1 MNCIPSYVQIPENW
15 NRVDKDGN
23 PIAYDHFVNL
33 HAHSFFSLLDGMS
46 SPKEIVDRTYELGQP
61 ASCISDHGVMFS
73 LVDHFTYAK
82 QKGQKPICAFE
93 AYVVQDHK
101 NRSNEKTT
109 DGEDNSRQHLLLIA
123 KNEEGYKKISYWCS
137 VGCTDGFYYRPRID
151 DNVMARTGGKGVI
164 ATSACIGGKIPK
176 YILAGEMEKAK
187 EAALYYKNFF
197 EEFYL
202 EIQPTMESIQPKIN
216 LGLLEI
222 SKELDIPL
230 VATTDS
236 HYTYRHHSKTHDV
249 LLCMQSGKTLS
260 DPNRWR
266 FPGDTFFIAS
276 RKEMEE
282 MFDCNGHET
291 FPKDELKKALDNSVK
306 IALSCDF
313 ELKLDTHYL
322 PNINIPIDD
331 TRFKKWHDKKGGNI
345 NKNYLKY
352 LCIKELKNKGLTSKE
367 YRDRLEHE
375 LEVIDSMG
383 FNDYFLI
390 YYDIMDFCRNNNIP
404 VGPGRGCFLPNNIV
418 QLANGTKKYI
428 QDIQVN
434 DVVIGHDETPNKVL
448 LTYEYDCDEEIID
461 FKTENNKKIN
471 CTQDHKI
478 FAIKEKDFN
487 NGIREP
493 KWYKADE
500 LTEGDYIVELD

>member
-1 MNCIPSYVQIPENW
+1 
-15 NRVDKDGN
+15 
-23 PIAYDHFVNL
+23 
-33 HAHSFFSLLDGMS
+33 MS

-61 ASCISDHGVMFS
+61 YSCISDHGVMFS

-82 QKGQKPICAFE
+82 QKGQKAICAFE
-93 AYVVQDHK
+93 AYVVNNHK
-101 NRSNEKTT
+101 DKTNEKTT
-109 DGEDNSRQHLLLIA
+109 DGEDNRRQHLLLIA

-151 DNVMARTGGKGVI
+151 HEIMEKTGGKGVI

-176 YILAGEMEKAK
+176 YILKGEMDKAR

-197 EEFYL
+197 DEFYL
-202 EIQPTMESIQPKIN
+202 EIQPTMESLQPKVN
-216 LGLLEI
+216 MGLLQL

-236 HYTYRHHSKTHDV
+236 HYTYRKDSATHDV
-249 LLCMQSGKTLS
+249 LLCMQSGKELS

-282 MFDCNGHET
+282 MFNCNGHEI

-306 IALSCDF
+306 IANSCEFD
-313 ELKLDTHYL
+313 LQLDTHYL
-322 PNINIPIDD
+322 PNINIPIEDVE
-331 TRFKKWHDKKGGNI
+331 FKRWHDKKGGNI

-352 LCIKELKNKGLTSKE
+352 LCIKGLKKKGLTE
-367 YRDRLEHE
+367 QAYRERLEHE
-375 LEVIDSMG
+375 IEVIDSMG

-390 YYDIMDFCRNNNIP
+390 YYDIMRFCEESNIA

-428 QDIQVN
+428 QDIQLN
-434 DVVIGHDETPNKVL
+434 DVVIGHDEVPNKVL
-448 LTYEYDCDEEIID
+448 LTYEYDCNEEIID
-461 FKTENNKKIN
+461 FATENNKKIN
-471 CTQDHKI
+471 CTTDHKI
-478 FAIKEKDFN
+478 YAIKEEDFN
-487 NGIREP
+487 RGIREP

-500 LTEGDYIVELD
+500 LNEGDYICELD